1 MANLKRAELAAKKV
15 VSMRKNYGK
24 EIAASIADTRQ
35 YDEKHLFP
43 GLAYGYDT
51 EISVTPE
58 DSVSAVF
65 SVCEKYP
72 DEHTAVLN
80 FASYKEAGGKFL
92 DGSIAQEEA
101 LCHESI
107 LYPVLAAFTDSYYK
121 KNQKELNRALYLNR
135 ALFSQKVLFKRDNDS
150 VYASVL
156 TCAAPNKTA
165 ALRYQGKFVS
175 EADCD
180 RVMKER
186 IRYLLL
192 VAKEEKVKHLILGAY
207 GCGVFGHDADTV
219 AGIFKQLLD
228 GEFRGVFKTVRFAVM
243 AGNSN
248 LEAFQK
254 VFS

>member
-1 MANLKRAELAAKKV
+1 MKKILDACCESRMFWFDKNNPDVLFADNRELETTLCDG
-15 VSMRKNYGK
+15 RKLI
-24 EIAASIADTRQ
+24 IA
-35 YDEKHLFP
+35 P
-43 GLAYGYDT
+43 
-51 EISVTPE
+51 
-58 DSVSAVF
+58 
-65 SVCEKYP
+65 
-72 DEHTAVLN
+72 
-80 FASYKEAGGKFL
+80 
-92 DGSIAQEEA
+92 EEA

-192 VAKEEKVKHLILGAY
+192 VAEEEKVKHLILGAY